1 MIKSESHSSIASSD
15 GNVPNRPIPP
25 VVNGESSGTTAL
37 PRKAFMTG
45 AANFSA
51 ISSMSSPQSN
61 APCRTQSRFCSLH
74 SEPKPRVLSRLM
86 KELERLSSKR
96 QKCAPV
102 FSSSGSSS
110 FKAASCKSIG
120 KLMCATPRSAKASR
134 QAMSVT
140 AVTCCTI
147 GCYKAQRPRTTL
159 GHLYP
164 AGNTFRSSRDK
175 CVQ

>member
-1 MIKSESHSSIASSD
+1 
-15 GNVPNRPIPP
+15 
-25 VVNGESSGTTAL
+25 
-37 PRKAFMTG
+37 MTG

-86 KELERLSSKR
+86 KEPDRLSSKR

-140 AVTCCTI
+140 TVTCCTSVI
-147 GCYKAQRPRTTL
+147 CCYKAQRTRTTL

-164 AGNTFRSSRDK
+164 AGSTFRSSRDK